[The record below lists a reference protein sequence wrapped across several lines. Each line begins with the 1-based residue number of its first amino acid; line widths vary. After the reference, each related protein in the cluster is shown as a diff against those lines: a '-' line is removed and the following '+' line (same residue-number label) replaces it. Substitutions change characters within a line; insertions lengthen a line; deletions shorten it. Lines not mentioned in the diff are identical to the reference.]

1 MRKCVSCS
9 PLNRFKNLQGKRTFF
24 FFQYQSKWDQGVN
37 FASRN
42 TGNFLSDKARC
53 RKQITMKNSLWIS
66 FLTLCFTLPSQAN
79 DLGFRL
85 QGYECRNDQGARGM
99 NPGFM
104 GECGYLANA
113 HLPGQML
120 QPGTRLNGADLT
132 RANLANLM
140 AERTDFTLANLAF
153 ANLNG
158 SQLRGSRFDS
168 ARLIG
173 ITAGFRTNCEE
184 CDFTRVQADQA
195 DFNMA
200 SLRRTRFSGA
210 RFRGARFRDADFYF
224 ADLTFGDFSNADF
237 RGADLWFADLFA
249 ADLRGAYFNSFT
261 RLPFDRAEAVRR
273 GMIFTN

>member
-1 MRKCVSCS
+1 MFPPWSGFKPCRATVPSFLINSSQNRASTSILHRAIPVTSCQICGVH
-9 PLNRFKNLQGKRTFF
+9 RTKN
-24 FFQYQSKWDQGVN
+24 
-37 FASRN
+37 
-42 TGNFLSDKARC
+42 
-53 RKQITMKNSLWIS
+53 IMKNKLWMSILAALLIS
-66 FLTLCFTLPSQAN
+66 FTSEAN

-85 QGYECRNDQGARGM
+85 QGYECRNAQGIRGM
-99 NPGFM
+99 NPGFL
-104 GECGYLANA
+104 GECGYLSNA

-120 QPGTRLNGADLT
+120 QPGTRLSGADLT
-132 RANLANLM
+132 RANLSNLQ
-140 AERTDFTLANLAF
+140 AERADFTLANLAF

-158 SQLRGSRFDS
+158 SRLRGSRFES

-173 ITAGFRTNCEE
+173 LIAGFRTDCEE
-184 CDFTRVQADQA
+184 CDFSRVQGDQA
-195 DFNMA
+195 DLNMA

-249 ADLRGAYFNSFT
+249 AELRGAYFNSFT

>member
-1 MRKCVSCS
+1 MSVLSLLLISVS
-9 PLNRFKNLQGKRTFF
+9 
-24 FFQYQSKWDQGVN
+24 
-37 FASRN
+37 A
-42 TGNFLSDKARC
+42 
-53 RKQITMKNSLWIS
+53 
-66 FLTLCFTLPSQAN
+66 QAN

-85 QGYECRNDQGARGM
+85 HGYECRNDQGARGM
-99 NPGFM
+99 NPGFL

-113 HLPGQML
+113 HLPAQTL
-120 QPGTRLNGADLT
+120 QPGTRLSGADLT
-132 RANLANLM
+132 RTNLSNLQ
-140 AERTDFTLANLAF
+140 AERADFTLANLTF

-158 SQLRGSRFDS
+158 SRLRGSRFES

-173 ITAGFRTNCEE
+173 LTAGFRTDCEE
-184 CDFTRVQADQA
+184 CDFSRVQGDQA

-200 SLRRTRFSGA
+200 SLRRTRFGGA

-249 ADLRGAYFNSFT
+249 ADLRGAYFNAFT
-261 RLPFDRAEAVRR
+261 RLPFERSEAIRR